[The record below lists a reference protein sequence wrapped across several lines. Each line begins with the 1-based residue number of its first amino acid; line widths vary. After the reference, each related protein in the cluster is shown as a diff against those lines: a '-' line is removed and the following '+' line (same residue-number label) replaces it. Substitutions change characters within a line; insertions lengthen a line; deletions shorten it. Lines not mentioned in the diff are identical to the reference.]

1 MDKIT
6 PMLWFDG
13 QAEEAARFYV
23 SMFPNSRIVEVQRS
37 PADTPS
43 GPEGSVIT
51 VEFELAGKPYIAL
64 NGGSEF
70 KFNEA
75 ISLQIACD
83 DQAEVDRYWDGLI
96 AGGGEPSVCGWLKD
110 KYGLSWQVTPKRL
123 LEMYESPDHDA
134 SRRAM
139 EQMLKMTK
147 LDIEPL
153 ERAFAGEQAG
163 STTR

>member
-13 QAEEAARFYV
+13 QAEEAAGFYV

-64 NGGSEF
+64 NGGPEF

-83 DQAEVDRYWDGLI
+83 DQAEVDKYWDGLI

-123 LEMYESPDHDA
+123 LEMYESPDQDA
-134 SRRAM
+134 ARRAM
-139 EQMLKMTK
+139 EQMLRMTK

-153 ERAFAGEQAG
+153 ERAFAGVQVG